1 MIKSWINSVS
11 YAYWYNLEIVPI
23 VSRIDYLG
31 CDCCWFVICL
41 LIWYYLMLIFT
52 ATALFWKNGTDW
64 LSYWVSENVTPR
76 EAIASK
82 KHTDALMYISSN
94 KSLTGTHSTMQIKHI
109 KRKL

>member
-64 LSYWVSENVTPR
+64 LSEWVSENVTPR

-82 KHTDALMYISSN
+82 NLPKHLF
-94 KSLTGTHSTMQIKHI
+94 LTGFVYY
-109 KRKL
+109 LW